1 MSASRPAPRLLRV
14 LRNELRTP
22 RMRRITLGGAALA
35 GFPEG
40 CEGAHIKL
48 LFPAERG
55 ALPSLPELTPEG
67 PRWRA
72 DAPRPQVRTY
82 TVADFD
88 ARTQTLDVDLV
99 VHAHG
104 GCASAWARGARAG
117 DALGLIGPGGP
128 PLFRPQASR
137 FLLIGD
143 PSSYALM
150 HAVMRRLPPQ
160 AVGDVLMETPS
171 PQEIQALP
179 ERAGLRVQ
187 WLDDAPGRLL
197 AALQA
202 LPWSPGEVSVT
213 LAGESRVV
221 VALRNFLVASRGVP
235 RTAMYAVPYWK
246 RDVDEDAY
254 HDERHRLMD
263 AFDASDEAAA

>member
-1 MSASRPAPRLLRV
+1 MSLARPIPRLLQV
-14 LRNELRTP
+14 LDNQVRTP

-40 CEGAHIKL
+40 SEGAHIKL
-48 LFPAERG
+48 LFPSQRDLA
-55 ALPSLPELTPEG
+55 PVLPELTPDG
-67 PRWRA
+67 PRWPA
-72 DAPRPQVRTY
+72 GAPRPQVRTY
-82 TVADFD
+82 TVAAFD
-88 ARTQTLDVDLV
+88 ALARTLDVDLV

-104 GCASAWARGARAG
+104 GCASVWASAARVG

-143 PSSYALM
+143 PSSYALVR
-150 HAVMRRLPPQ
+150 AVMARLP
-160 AVGDVLMETPS
+160 ADAMGDVLMEVPDA
-171 PQEIQALP
+171 QEIQPLP
-179 ERAGLRVQ
+179 ARERMRVQ
-187 WLDDAPGRLL
+187 WLGDARGSLL

-202 LPWSPGEVSVT
+202 LPWPPGEVSVT
-213 LAGESRVV
+213 LAGESHTV
-221 VALRNFLVASRGVP
+221 VALRNHLVAQRGVA

-246 RDVDEDAY
+246 RDLDEDAY

-263 AFDASDEAAA
+263 AFEASDEAAA